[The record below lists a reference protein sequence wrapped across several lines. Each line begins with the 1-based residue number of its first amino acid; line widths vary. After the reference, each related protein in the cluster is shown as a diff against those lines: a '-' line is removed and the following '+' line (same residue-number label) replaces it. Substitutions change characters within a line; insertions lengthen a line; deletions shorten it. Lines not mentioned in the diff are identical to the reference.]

1 MLLKFMKFAINCA
14 VLAVI
19 AILSASVVTA
29 NSLRE
34 EVLRDA
40 AKDAG
45 LVPVK
50 ETYIPA
56 DPNLAA
62 VGQQLFESRLLS
74 FNKDT
79 ACASCHIDQ
88 FGSADGLPIAIGT
101 DGKGIGRERV
111 INGGD
116 IVPRNT
122 MPFWGRGGVGFDVF
136 FWDGKIDGSS
146 GNIVSQF
153 GNELPSEDPLVV
165 AVHLPPAEIGEMVI
179 DYVATKELQTEEVAT
194 ATLLYAMLAE
204 RIQDDEQL
212 GPALAKARD
221 VPQGKIAFL
230 DIAEA
235 IAAFIR
241 VNFKLKAT
249 KFHEFVFED
258 GKLTALEIQGG
269 LLFYGRGGCAR
280 CHNGP
285 YFSDMSFHSIPFPQL
300 GFGRNGFGVDYG
312 RFNVTMN
319 EPDKYGFRT
328 PPLYNVT
335 KTAPYSHSGSISNLS
350 DAIRIHFDP
359 LKYINPQEMTA
370 NERIEYYE
378 HLRKWSLTPINGVV
392 MSDEDIS
399 AIEAFLETLTYESEN
414 PIHIVD

>member
-1 MLLKFMKFAINCA
+1 MKFAINCA

-19 AILSASVVTA
+19 AVLYANVVTA

-34 EVLRDA
+34 AVLRDA

-45 LVPVK
+45 LVPAK
-50 ETYIPA
+50 ETYVPA

-79 ACASCHIDQ
+79 ACASCHLDQ

-101 DGKGIGRERV
+101 DGEGIGTERIV
-111 INGGD
+111 NGGD

-122 MPFWGRGGVGFDVF
+122 MPFWGRGGVDFDVF

-146 GNIVSQF
+146 GNIISQF

-179 DYVATKELQTEEVAT
+179 DYFATKELQTEEVAT

-212 GPALAKARD
+212 GPALAMARD
-221 VPQGKIAFL
+221 VPQGEISFL

-241 VNFKLKAT
+241 VNFKLKPT

-258 GKLTALEIQGG
+258 GELTALEIQGG
-269 LLFYGRGGCAR
+269 LLFYGRGGCAG

-285 YFSDMSFHSIPFPQL
+285 YFSDMSFHTIAFPQL

-335 KTAPYSHSGSISNLS
+335 KTAPYSHSGSIALLS

-359 LKYINPQEMTA
+359 LKYVNPQEMTA

-378 HLRKWSLTPINGVV
+378 RLKKWSLTPINGVV

>member
-1 MLLKFMKFAINCA
+1 MKFAINCA

-19 AILSASVVTA
+19 AVLYANVVTA

-34 EVLRDA
+34 AVLRDA

-45 LVPVK
+45 LVPAK
-50 ETYIPA
+50 ETYVPA

-79 ACASCHIDQ
+79 ACASCHLDQ

-101 DGKGIGRERV
+101 DGEGIGTERIV
-111 INGGD
+111 NGGD

-122 MPFWGRGGVGFDVF
+122 MPFWGRGGVDFDVF

-146 GNIVSQF
+146 GNIISQF

-212 GPALAKARD
+212 GPALAMARD
-221 VPQGKIAFL
+221 VPQGEISFL

-241 VNFKLKAT
+241 VNFKLKPT

-258 GKLTALEIQGG
+258 GELTALEIQGG
-269 LLFYGRGGCAR
+269 LLFYGRGGCAG

-285 YFSDMSFHSIPFPQL
+285 YFSDMSFHTIAFPQL

-335 KTAPYSHSGSISNLS
+335 KTAPYSHSGSIALLS

-359 LKYINPQEMTA
+359 LKYVNPQKMTA

-378 HLRKWSLTPINGVV
+378 RLRKWSLTPINGVV
-392 MSDEDIS
+392 MSDEDIT
-399 AIEAFLETLTYESEN
+399 AIEAFLATLTYESEN